1 MPVAR
6 LFERAET
13 LQSPVHAGGPHAQA
27 HGGEAS
33 QMHCE
38 SWGGRGA
45 GCPPRGH
52 LAPGVLPPAPRPRTV
67 PADEWWE
74 KRVEALCDKLLG
86 LGEGRGGKN

>member
-6 LFERAET
+6 LLQRTET
-13 LQSPVHAGGPHAQA
+13 LQSPVYAGGAHAQA

-38 SWGGRGA
+38 SRGGGRGGMCTQWA
-45 GCPPRGH
+45 SCTRGSF
-52 LAPGVLPPAPRPRTV
+52 LLLQEPEPCQLMS
-67 PADEWWE
+67 
-74 KRVEALCDKLLG
+74 DKLPG